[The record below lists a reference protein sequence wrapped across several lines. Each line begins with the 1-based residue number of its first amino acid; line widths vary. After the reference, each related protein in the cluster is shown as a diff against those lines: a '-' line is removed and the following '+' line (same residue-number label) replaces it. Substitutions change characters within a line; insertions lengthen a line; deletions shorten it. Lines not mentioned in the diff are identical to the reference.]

1 MTPSSGSLCANGE
14 MEDRH
19 AKPRASGCKEGG
31 EGSNAGSNWGTTFT
45 WAALGRFLE
54 HRYFRNYLRANR
66 KPVWEEREE
75 CFSQRE
81 HHVSE
86 F

>member
-1 MTPSSGSLCANGE
+1 MLTE
-14 MEDRH
+14 TEDRH
-19 AKPRASGCKEGG
+19 AKPRASGCKEDG

-45 WAALGRFLE
+45 GAALGRFPE

-66 KPVWEEREE
+66 EPVWEEREE

>member
-1 MTPSSGSLCANGE
+1 MLTE
-14 MEDRH
+14 TEDRH
-19 AKPRASGCKEGG
+19 AKPRASGCEEGG

-66 KPVWEEREE
+66 EEREE
-75 CFSQRE
+75 CLSQRE